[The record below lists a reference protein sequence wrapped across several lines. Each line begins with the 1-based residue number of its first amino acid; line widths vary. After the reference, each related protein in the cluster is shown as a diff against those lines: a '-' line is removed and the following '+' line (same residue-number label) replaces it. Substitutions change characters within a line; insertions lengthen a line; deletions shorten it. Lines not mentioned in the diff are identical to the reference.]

1 MASGFPS
8 QFLRNN
14 GDGTATWLLQ
24 DRGVNS
30 MTVFAADYVKVDI
43 NGGGMAIEFYY
54 SQKHQQQMTALG
66 AIDALEAAIRYC
78 TEHYGM
84 RAFPEDRP
92 FKIIQTTEFLFGG
105 FAKQNISVISEASFT
120 EIGRASCRERV

>member
-1 MASGFPS
+1 
-8 QFLRNN
+8 
-14 GDGTATWLLQ
+14 
-24 DRGVNS
+24 

-66 AIDALEAAIRYC
+66 AIDVFGAAIRYC

-84 RAFPEDRP
+84 RAFPED
-92 FKIIQTTEFLFGG
+92 L
-105 FAKQNISVISEASFT
+105 AL
-120 EIGRASCRERV
+120 

>member
-1 MASGFPS
+1 
-8 QFLRNN
+8 
-14 GDGTATWLLQ
+14 
-24 DRGVNS
+24 
-30 MTVFAADYVKVDI
+30 
-43 NGGGMAIEFYY
+43 MAIEFYY

-66 AIDALEAAIRYC
+66 AHDALEAAIRYC

-105 FAKQNISVISEASFT
+105 SLSRTSASSAKPLHCQQPLQPGEGGQWRRSA
-120 EIGRASCRERV
+120 RP